1 MIKDLPKKHDFCAH
15 IAPPS
20 QIQELPDLDAAARDF
35 YKEVRA
41 LSMDTGGS
49 MADILENIGASSESL
64 SSLIPHEKR
73 EELAG
78 FEMSLKQM
86 IDEAKMLADSRP
98 ASIAASMEDINMYRR
113 SSDAK
118 TPIQSDFEERR
129 SQSAV
134 SVIDQEAEKE

>member
-1 MIKDLPKKHDFCAH
+1 
-15 IAPPS
+15 
-20 QIQELPDLDAAARDF
+20 
-35 YKEVRA
+35 
-41 LSMDTGGS
+41 

-73 EELAG
+73 EVRTEKIRMRWSPEFLSHQELAG

-98 ASIAASMEDINMYRR
+98 ASVAASMEDINIYRR

-118 TPIQSDFEERR
+118 TPIQSDFEARR
-129 SQSAV
+129 SQSLAKE
-134 SVIDQEAEKE
+134 QEAEKEAQRR